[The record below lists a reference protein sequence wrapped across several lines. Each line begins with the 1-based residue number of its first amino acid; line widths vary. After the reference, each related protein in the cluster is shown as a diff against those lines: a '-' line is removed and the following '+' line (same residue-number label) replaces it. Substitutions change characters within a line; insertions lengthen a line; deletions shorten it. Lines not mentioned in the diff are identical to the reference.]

1 MIFTTNMMINKL
13 APSVRLPLEFSK
25 GSATQRQEKAQNF
38 ASGLYRNLMT
48 KFTDNYSIMSYS
60 ELEKHINKLIPDKN
74 YKVIVKELTPEKAAE
89 SECNALCQILFNSSR
104 QAQAH
109 SIDIPGINH
118 TIRSVHLPEVL
129 HEIVHIADNMFN
141 PKLVAREQKINLK
154 NMNTK
159 KYEDFYDNHYY
170 CGEIIECKRD
180 KKDALKIIE
189 NKTRKFLKGLSTS
202 DKIDYI
208 QDMRYS
214 LMSEINAYK
223 FQVKTAQE
231 LKKSGFMIQDYQ
243 FDDIS
248 EIGLYKDKIK
258 LLKNLAIEFIGK
270 ERAKHANKVKKHK

>member
-1 MIFTTNMMINKL
+1 MIINKL
-13 APSVRLPLEFSK
+13 APSVRLPLKFSK
-25 GSATQRQEKAQNF
+25 GSAAQRQEKAQNF
-38 ASGLYRNLMT
+38 ASELYKNLMT
-48 KFTDNYSIMSYS
+48 EFRDNYSIMSYS
-60 ELEKHINKLIPDKN
+60 DLEKQISKIIPDKN
-74 YKVIVKELTPEKAAE
+74 YKVIVKELTEEKAAE
-89 SECNALCQILFNSSR
+89 SECNALCQILFNNNH

-159 KYEDFYDNHYY
+159 KYEKFYDDNYY
-170 CGEIIECKRD
+170 CGEIIESKQD

-231 LKKSGFMIQDYQ
+231 LKENGFMIKDYE
-243 FDDIS
+243 FDDMS

-258 LLKNLAIEFIGK
+258 LLKKLAIEFIEK
-270 ERAKHANKVKKHK
+270 ERAKHASKVKKHK